1 MNFPFDALSLDGGDE
16 LSGYPVFDGK
26 IKDANDNTYFAL
38 DPNWKDDS
46 DSSTP
51 RVQIAQG
58 QSDITRHESY
68 FKEEMSPNYKFE
80 EQKELPDA
88 FVYMR
93 ITSFA
98 PKSTVEKNTP
108 VLKINGGSELFVGTV
123 EYIAGKIPNGVE
135 DPNYYNL
142 ACRTI
147 DSNGEYVYG
156 YKRNNIL
163 RNTYFSGDAKIEVD
177 LQSLNKMKFY
187 NPESGEE
194 VKSPIEK
201 YFYLVSSSFAIETLD
216 QESLDLLNSAK
227 TLSTIREYPIDVH
240 VCARIEGS
248 NEFLGQVVEPNDN
261 TWICISNWNTNSI
274 TIEPLNQRIRL
285 EQLEFNFDTFTL
297 PRWTPNYIDQDT
309 PGIQWTNDGFISGKD
324 EYLSLH
330 GQFYKDGDEWYLLPM
345 NTRHYIWHVDN
356 TVIDTENTSPEKY

>member
-1 MNFPFDALSLDGGDE
+1 MYKND
-16 LSGYPVFDGK
+16 
-26 IKDANDNTYFAL
+26 IKR
-38 DPNWKDDS
+38 S
-46 DSSTP
+46 DSYRFGEYADAP
-51 RVQIAQG
+51 KY
-58 QSDITRHESY
+58 ESG
-68 FKEEMSPNYKFE
+68 
-80 EQKELPDA
+80 ELPDA

-93 ITSFA
+93 ITSFE
-98 PKSTVEKNTP
+98 PNNVVEKSTPTLRV
-108 VLKINGGSELFVGTV
+108 VGGPELFVGTV
-123 EYIAGKIPNGVE
+123 EYIAGKIPNGGG
-135 DPNYYNL
+135 DPNYYKL
-142 ACRTI
+142 ACRII

-156 YKRNNIL
+156 YEGNALL
-163 RNTYFSGDAKIEVD
+163 RNTYFSGDAKVEVD

-201 YFYLVSSSFAIETLD
+201 YFYLSYFPFAIETLD

-261 TWICISNWNTNSI
+261 TWICIENWNTHSI
-274 TIEPLNQRIRL
+274 TIEPLDQRIRL
-285 EQLEFNFDTFTL
+285 EQVESRFTTFTL
-297 PRWTPNYIDQDT
+297 PNWESNNIGQDT

-330 GQFYKDGDEWYLLPM
+330 GQFDKDGDGIYWQLLPM

-356 TVIDTENTSPEKY
+356 TVIDTENTSPEK

>member
-1 MNFPFDALSLDGGDE
+1 MPNNNNGGP
-16 LSGYPVFDGK
+16 SP
-26 IKDANDNTYFAL
+26 
-38 DPNWKDDS
+38 S
-46 DSSTP
+46 
-51 RVQIAQG
+51 VQIAQG

-108 VLKINGGSELFVGTV
+108 VLKIIGGPELFVGTV
-123 EYIAGKIPNGVE
+123 EYIAGKIPNGGG
-135 DPNYYNL
+135 DPNYYSL
-142 ACRTI
+142 AYRTI

-156 YKRNNIL
+156 YNGNALL

-194 VKSPIEK
+194 IKSPIEK
-201 YFYLVSSSFAIETLD
+201 YFYLSSSLFAIEALD

-227 TLSTIREYPIDVH
+227 TLSTIREYPVDVH
-240 VCARIEGS
+240 VCARIEDT
-248 NEFLGQVVEPNDN
+248 NEFLGQVIEPNDN
-261 TWICISNWNTNSI
+261 TWVVIDNWNTHSI
-274 TIEPLNQRIRL
+274 TIEPLDQRIRP
-285 EQLEFNFDTFTL
+285 EQFESKFTTFTL
-297 PRWTPNYIDQDT
+297 PRWKPNDIDQDT

-330 GQFYKDGDEWYLLPM
+330 SQFDKDGDGIFWQILPI
-345 NTRHYIWHVDN
+345 NTKHYIWHVDN
-356 TVIDTENTSPEKY
+356 TVMGEDTPPEK

>member
-1 MNFPFDALSLDGGDE
+1 MPNNNNGGP
-16 LSGYPVFDGK
+16 SP
-26 IKDANDNTYFAL
+26 
-38 DPNWKDDS
+38 S
-46 DSSTP
+46 
-51 RVQIAQG
+51 VQIAQG

-108 VLKINGGSELFVGTV
+108 VLKIIGGPELFVGTV
-123 EYIAGKIPNGVE
+123 EYIAGKIPNGGG
-135 DPNYYNL
+135 DPNYYSL
-142 ACRTI
+142 AYRTI

-156 YKRNNIL
+156 YNGNALL

-194 VKSPIEK
+194 IKSPIEK
-201 YFYLVSSSFAIETLD
+201 YFYLSSSLFAIEALD

-240 VCARIEGS
+240 VCARIEDT

-285 EQLEFNFDTFTL
+285 EQLESKFTTFTL
-297 PRWTPNYIDQDT
+297 PRWKPNDIDQDT

-330 GQFYKDGDEWYLLPM
+330 SQFDKDGDGIFW
-345 NTRHYIWHVDN
+345 
-356 TVIDTENTSPEKY
+356 

>member
-1 MNFPFDALSLDGGDE
+1 MYKND
-16 LSGYPVFDGK
+16 
-26 IKDANDNTYFAL
+26 IKR
-38 DPNWKDDS
+38 S
-46 DSSTP
+46 DSYRFGEYADAP
-51 RVQIAQG
+51 KY
-58 QSDITRHESY
+58 ESG
-68 FKEEMSPNYKFE
+68 
-80 EQKELPDA
+80 ELPDA
-88 FVYMR
+88 FVYKR
-93 ITSFA
+93 VTSFA

-108 VLKINGGSELFVGTV
+108 AVKIVGGPELFVGTV
-123 EYIAGKIPNGVE
+123 EYIAGRPQVGG

-142 ACRTI
+142 AYRII

-156 YKRNNIL
+156 YQGSTPL
-163 RNTYFSGDAKIEVD
+163 RNTYFSGDAKVEVD

-201 YFYLVSSSFAIETLD
+201 YLYLGYSPFFFVSLD

-345 NTRHYIWHVDN
+345 NTKHYIWHVDN